1 MADENPLATPVLSY
15 DLDGNT
21 NAENEIHDAIIRYR
35 QVSHNARWSRSSRN
49 KENWNFF
56 HGRQD
61 WSHKMKHQ
69 SQDFMPDFPMAMER
83 IAGMFAK
90 PFLDTETWFGVNPIG
105 IGPAAARRSR
115 SRSSVSGTQSHE
127 SDPSDTR
134 SPGRSAEKKPIAAAL
149 TTSDFAARLPLRS
162 RIIASVIC

>member
-15 DLDGNT
+15 DLDGNST
-21 NAENEIHDAIIRYR
+21 AENDIHDAIIRYR
-35 QVSHNARWSRSSRN
+35 QISHNARWSRSSRN

-90 PFLDTETWFGVNPIG
+90 PFLDTDTWFDVKPIG
-105 IGPAAARRSR
+105 LGPAAFDPVTIRRFLL
-115 SRSSVSGTQSHE
+115 H
-127 SDPSDTR
+127 
-134 SPGRSAEKKPIAAAL
+134 
-149 TTSDFAARLPLRS
+149 
-162 RIIASVIC
+162 